1 MLTVMR
7 MFSLI
12 NLTDPYQSL
21 MHDYMEWR
29 MVQNPEYGTDLGR
42 HEFDHLIT
50 DYTEEAFQATKVST
64 VKVLRK
70 NTQLDS
76 SRHK

>member
-7 MFSLI
+7 MFTLI

-29 MVQNPEYGTDLGR
+29 MVQNPEYGTELGR
-42 HEFDHLIT
+42 HEFDHLTT
-50 DYTEEAFQATKVST
+50 DYTEEAFQATKVSG
-64 VKVLRK
+64 
-70 NTQLDS
+70 
-76 SRHK
+76 HK